1 MKAEPLFAPHEFL
14 TPEPKSMPASAP
26 RHSLVDRSHF
36 PALIFALTLIALCS
50 GCAAAPVK
58 PWDRDLLAEKKMRYI
73 ALPLEN
79 AVDEHVY
86 FSKEGSTGGQDVG
99 GGGCGCN

>member
-1 MKAEPLFAPHEFL
+1 MIRLACAFAL
-14 TPEPKSMPASAP
+14 VALALASA
-26 RHSLVDRSHF
+26 
-36 PALIFALTLIALCS
+36 
-50 GCAAAPVK
+50 GCAPVH
-58 PWDRDLLAEKKMRYI
+58 PWDKDLLAQPKMQ
-73 ALPLEN
+73 LVPQPMLH